1 MPSPDTWTPSRGGA
15 GTALGAAVIA
25 LSLAFLATACG
36 SGGPE
41 PTPLP
46 VFQGQ
51 AVQIFLR
58 EAYKTGWFR
67 EGDPVQ
73 ITSEPMLWADALA
86 KAEELGLSLYPT
98 LPGTP
103 PYQDGLPG
111 WLMTAQ
117 GDFYASAADN
127 ATPGP
132 DTPRRPAIAVAFVDR
147 QGRIT
152 YSLRFLDASPTP
164 ASPTP

>member
-1 MPSPDTWTPSRGGA
+1 MGRGIGP
-15 GTALGAAVIA
+15 G
-25 LSLAFLATACG
+25 ATAVAAIVLLMAACG
-36 SGGPE
+36 TGGPG

-67 EGDPVQ
+67 EGDPIA
-73 ITSEPMLWADALA
+73 ITSEPMLWADALV
-86 KAEELGLSLYPT
+86 KARGLGLSLYPT

-103 PYQDGLPG
+103 PFQDGLPG
-111 WLMTAQ
+111 WLMTAR
-117 GDFYASAADN
+117 GDFYASAAGGST
-127 ATPGP
+127 AGP
-132 DTPRRPAIAVAFVDR
+132 DTARRPAIAVAFVDR

-164 ASPTP
+164 AASP

>member
-1 MPSPDTWTPSRGGA
+1 M
-15 GTALGAAVIA
+15 ALGLAAVA
-25 LSLAFLATACG
+25 AACG
-36 SGGPE
+36 SAQPE

-67 EGDPVQ
+67 EGDPIQ

-86 KAEELGLSLYPT
+86 RATELGLSLYPT

-111 WLMTAQ
+111 WLMTAR
-117 GDFYASAADN
+117 GDFYASAAGDT
-127 ATPGP
+127 TPGP
-132 DTPRRPAIAVAFVDR
+132 DTPRRPAIAAAFVDR

-164 ASPTP
+164 VAPSP

>member
-1 MPSPDTWTPSRGGA
+1 MPSPNTWTPSRKGA
-15 GTALGAAVIA
+15 GAALGSAAIGI
-25 LSLAFLATACG
+25 SLALLGAACG

-67 EGDPVQ
+67 EGDPIQ

-117 GDFYASAADN
+117 GDFYATAAGN

-132 DTPRRPAIAVAFVDR
+132 DTPRRPAIAAAFVDR

-152 YSLRFLDASPTP
+152 YSLRFLDASPAP